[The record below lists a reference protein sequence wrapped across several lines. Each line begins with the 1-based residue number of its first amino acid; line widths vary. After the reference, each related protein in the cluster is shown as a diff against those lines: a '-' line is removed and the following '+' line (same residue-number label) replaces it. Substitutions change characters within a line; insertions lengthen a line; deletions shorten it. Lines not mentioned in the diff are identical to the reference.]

1 MRIYIYI
8 LVSLL
13 ISSCQLDLDV
23 NNSLERIPIYDVS
36 IPNNIVINT
45 QQTISFKYALVNGCY
60 SLHEVESNFLDE
72 NTLVTTVFAEVAN
85 SAACTQVYSE
95 QTYSITFTPKEAKTY
110 FFKFWKGVDSQGMD
124 EYEEYEVVIE

>member
-1 MRIYIYI
+1 MRTYIYI
-8 LVSLL
+8 LISLL

-23 NNSLERIPIYDVS
+23 NGSLERIPIYDVN

-45 QQTISFKYALVNGCY
+45 QQTISFKYAFVNGCY
-60 SLHEVESNFLDE
+60 SLHEIESNFLDE
-72 NTLVTTVFAEVAN
+72 DTLATTVYAEVSN
-85 SAACTQVYSE
+85 SVTCSQVYSE
-95 QTYSITFTPKEAKTY
+95 QTYSFTFTPQETKTY